1 MRNKRRIFWAAAMR
15 DLREGPVRP
24 DRVREERLRAT
35 SGLLRGLDLT
45 SWRGRSGRRYVVGV
59 HPLTEGELLDV
70 TEAVILAVR
79 RDADGAAR
87 LVAAAAAGPE
97 LRPQARRAW
106 IARVKSRGASELHIH
121 RLAAGASERAAIVA
135 DLQDDVGEEPALTAP
150 LRAAPGPGR

>member
-15 DLREGPVRP
+15 DLREDEAP
-24 DRVREERLRAT
+24 DGVREERLRAT

-135 DLQDDVGEEPALTAP
+135 DLQDVGEEPALTAP